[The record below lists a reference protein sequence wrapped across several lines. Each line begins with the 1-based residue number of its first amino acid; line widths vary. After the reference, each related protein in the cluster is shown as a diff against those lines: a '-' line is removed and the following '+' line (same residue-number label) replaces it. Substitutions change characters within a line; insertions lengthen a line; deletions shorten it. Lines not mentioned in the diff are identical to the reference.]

1 MCLWLRWHRFV
12 YRWFFKSHLWLRK
25 IYQILSCVH
34 VHYLANFLA
43 LSLSLS
49 FKHFDIFITI
59 YTSELRNLPRSQK
72 RVNCMYSALSVW
84 SFCFIYV
91 NSQKVNVELQI
102 HYICMLKKVNADHT
116 WRKLFSKCVDIISL
130 APSSL
135 ACKELLDETINAKC
149 L

>member
-1 MCLWLRWHRFV
+1 M
-12 YRWFFKSHLWLRK
+12 YITS
-25 IYQILSCVH
+25 QIFSLSR
-34 VHYLANFLA
+34 
-43 LSLSLS
+43 SLS

-116 WRKLFSKCVDIISL
+116 
-130 APSSL
+130 
-135 ACKELLDETINAKC
+135 
-149 L
+149 